1 MITGTI
7 IVIIIILIAIIV
19 IIAIIIVTLFATR
32 MTGTSSDALTF
43 AIRFLYSTASL
54 KLCLESIYCETANRR
69 QHDQHH
75 NNHHH
80 HQDHHHQPVSDAVAD
95 DEPLSAAHVLLPH
108 RREFNLCFKTCQ

>member
-7 IVIIIILIAIIV
+7 IVIIIILIV

-54 KLCLESIYCETANRR
+54 KLCLESIYRETANRR

-75 NNHHH
+75 NNRQH
-80 HQDHHHQPVSDAVAD
+80 HQDHHHQPVSDAVTD
-95 DEPLSAAHVLLPH
+95 NEPLSAAHVLLPH
-108 RREFNLCFKTCQ
+108 RREFNLCFITCH

>member
-7 IVIIIILIAIIV
+7 IVIIIILIV

-54 KLCLESIYCETANRR
+54 KLCLESI
-69 QHDQHH
+69 
-75 NNHHH
+75 
-80 HQDHHHQPVSDAVAD
+80 
-95 DEPLSAAHVLLPH
+95 
-108 RREFNLCFKTCQ
+108 

>member
-7 IVIIIILIAIIV
+7 IVIIIILIA

-54 KLCLESIYCETANRR
+54 KLCLESI
-69 QHDQHH
+69 
-75 NNHHH
+75 
-80 HQDHHHQPVSDAVAD
+80 
-95 DEPLSAAHVLLPH
+95 
-108 RREFNLCFKTCQ
+108 